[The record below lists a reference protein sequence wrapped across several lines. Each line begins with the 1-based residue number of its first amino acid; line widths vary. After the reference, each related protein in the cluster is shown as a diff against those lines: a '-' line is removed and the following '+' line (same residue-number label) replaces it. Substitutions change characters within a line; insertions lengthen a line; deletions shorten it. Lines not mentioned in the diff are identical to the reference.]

1 MRIEKNMYNR
11 KRVMKDN
18 PFSKE
23 VTIKNSYAVYLSPDR
38 LIEYNVLKTYT
49 HPNREHGD
57 SVWLVAERPIM
68 FMSLDDYELKKIRR
82 GDVNCHSFMVSCSKE
97 WEQSYIN

>member
-23 VTIKNSYAVYLSPDR
+23 VTIKNSYAVYLSP
-38 LIEYNVLKTYT
+38 
-49 HPNREHGD
+49 
-57 SVWLVAERPIM
+57 
-68 FMSLDDYELKKIRR
+68 
-82 GDVNCHSFMVSCSKE
+82 
-97 WEQSYIN
+97 